1 MRLFYK
7 RTTLWHRERSVTL
20 HKLLGDQKL
29 GRGFPSH
36 SHSNKLRLC
45 RFIFNMSRLSQIACD
60 VRLKKS
66 ATCDSHALENSPET
80 PLLNDQAF
88 DKSFLVTW
96 TEDNEQD
103 NPRNWRPL
111 YKCWLTFLLGMLA
124 LSASLGS
131 SIIAPA
137 KEDVGRY
144 LGTGEQQT
152 VLVVSL
158 YVLGFAFGPL
168 LWAPVRTHELR

>member
-1 MRLFYK
+1 
-7 RTTLWHRERSVTL
+7 
-20 HKLLGDQKL
+20 
-29 GRGFPSH
+29 
-36 SHSNKLRLC
+36 
-45 RFIFNMSRLSQIACD
+45 MSRPSQIACD
-60 VRLKKS
+60 VRLKKTT

-88 DKSFLVTW
+88 DKSFLVSW
-96 TEDNEQD
+96 MDENDKD

-152 VLVVSL
+152 VFVVSL